1 MSANLTV
8 PNHFTTQWDTNWRM
22 LVGQRESRVRNMVML
37 ETGCTGE
44 AKTFNQVGDINSIDT
59 TGTRYQNIPL
69 RDLPT
74 AKRWIRPRQFS
85 TPTSEDKWD
94 EKGLLP
100 TIAPRGKHTV
110 AHARAYGRDLDDVI
124 IEAIGGTAYTGA
136 TGVTPTALPSEQK
149 VAKDYVHTGSPT
161 DSNLTVHK
169 IVGSLKILA
178 DNDAIDDDELDSEQE
193 LFGLMTP
200 TMEAYLRSL
209 VTAGSN
215 VGLFSKDYAPPVL
228 DERGR
233 IKRFLG
239 INWKV
244 STRPGLKDG
253 SDATIQYAYVW
264 TKSGIQVGIWEDMS
278 TTIDRL
284 PQVNN
289 AVLFLSQYSFGAT
302 RLEEKKVVQIA
313 CKVA

>member
-1 MSANLTV
+1 MAANLIV
-8 PNHFTTQWDTNWRM
+8 PNHFTTQFDTNWRN
-22 LVGQRESRVRNMVML
+22 LVGQRESRIRNMVML
-37 ETGCTGE
+37 ETGCSGE
-44 AKTFNQVGDINSIDT
+44 AKTFNQVGDVTSINT
-59 TGTRYQNIPL
+59 TGTRYQQIPL

-74 AKRWIRPRQFS
+74 AKRWIRPQQFS
-85 TPTSEDKWD
+85 VPTSEDKWD
-94 EKGLLP
+94 ERGLLP
-100 TIAPRGKHTV
+100 TVAPRGKHVV
-110 AHARAYGRDLDDVI
+110 AHARVYGRDLDDVI
-124 IEAIGGTAYTGA
+124 IDAVGGTAYTGA
-136 TGVTPTALPSEQK
+136 TGVTATTLPSGQK
-149 VAKDYVHTGSPT
+149 VAKDYVHTGSAT
-161 DSNLTVHK
+161 DSNLTGHK
-169 IVGSLKILA
+169 IIAGLKILA

-200 TMEAYLRSL
+200 TMEGYLRSL
-209 VTAGSN
+209 INAANGN

-244 STRPGLKDG
+244 STRPGLKDA
-253 SDATIQYAYVW
+253 DTTIQYAYIW
-264 TKSGIQVGIWEDMS
+264 TKSGMQLGIWEEKS

-284 PQVNN
+284 PQNNN

-302 RLEEKKVVQIA
+302 RLEEEKVVQIA

>member
-1 MSANLTV
+1 MLANLIV
-8 PNHFTTQWDTNWRM
+8 PNHFTTQFDTNWRM
-22 LVGQRESRVRNMVML
+22 LVGQRESRIRNMVML
-37 ETGCTGE
+37 ETGCSGE
-44 AKTFNQVGDINSIDT
+44 AKTFNQVGDINSINT
-59 TGTRYQNIPL
+59 TGTRYQQIPL

-74 AKRWIRPRQFS
+74 AKRWIRPNMFS

-100 TIAPRGKHTV
+100 TIAPRGKHTM

-124 IEAIGGTAYTGA
+124 IDAIGGTAYTGA
-136 TGVTPTALPSEQK
+136 TGVTATVLPSTQK
-149 VAKDYVHTGSPT
+149 IAKDYVHTGSAT

-169 IVGSLKILA
+169 IVGSLKVLA

-209 VTAGSN
+209 VTSGSN

-244 STRPGLKDG
+244 STRPGLKDA
-253 SDATIQYAYVW
+253 DTTIQYAYVW
-264 TKSGIQVGIWEDMS
+264 TKSGVQVGIWEDMS